1 MPTVQITNQRRAMT
15 IHRTQ
20 KYGDWEFLAYEDPK
34 HTHKNAQKISKN
46 FKPSIHNVVSTG
58 TNFAKNV
65 AFYVPIGCVGFAR
78 YCGKIHGRHLFA
90 GKVVLKIT
98 LFRNG

>member
-58 TNFAKNV
+58 TNFAKKKLSMCLLAV
-65 AFYVPIGCVGFAR
+65 LGSQGI
-78 YCGKIHGRHLFA
+78 
-90 GKVVLKIT
+90 VVKYT
-98 LFRNG
+98 AATFSREKWFKK